1 MTRCGIAVGPVVR
14 EIRPMVNDMADRLG
28 DLEVRY
34 AFLEKHVAAQD
45 RAMLEMAERLDRL
58 EGRLRQLRER
68 VEGGGPE
75 GGLPADERPPH
86 Y

>member
-1 MTRCGIAVGPVVR
+1 MR
-14 EIRPMVNDMADRLG
+14 EIRHMANDTADRL
-28 DLEVRY
+28 DNLEVRY

-45 RAMLEMAERLDRL
+45 RAMLEMADRLDRL

-68 VEGGGPE
+68 VEGGAPE
-75 GGLPADERPPH
+75 DQLPADERPPH